1 MAVQPL
7 AAVLD
12 SVQGLTLFSGVLDAP
27 VGQAMLDLLSAL
39 DDGAAPPAVAARA
52 YATVFRLLADDDP
65 RAGVTGLD
73 AWRAWLVAF
82 VIDAVN
88 PWSRRVEQGARV
100 TPSLRSQAQRD
111 LRALR
116 RLYDLDGPS
125 LLHLLHQKIDA
136 AMPVLVDAWS
146 PWDELHPMDEVDED
160 DAFLILARR
169 FSVVDDW
176 AELAAHLETHWS
188 RVGTGPLARSRALRW
203 QGPHGGLVGVE
214 RPDPVLL
221 SDLLI
226 AERPYRLLTT
236 NTERFL
242 AGLPA
247 HDALLYGAPGT
258 GKSSTVKAL
267 ANTYAARGLR
277 LVDVRKEQLHDLP
290 AVVDALRRRAPR
302 FLLFVDDLSFEEGE
316 DSYKALKVVL
326 EGAAESRP
334 PNVLIYAT
342 TNRLNVIRENVADR
356 GTPSEDVHGQ
366 DTMNEKIALGA
377 RFGLRVTF
385 SAPTQDEYCAIA
397 LRLAR
402 RRGLNLTDEEIR
414 GRALRWERSHPGR
427 SGRLARQFVDDL
439 QGELG
444 KPS

>member
-1 MAVQPL
+1 VPL
-7 AAVLD
+7 LGVVLD
-12 SVQGLTLFSGVLDAP
+12 SVQGLTLLTGVLDAP
-27 VGQAMLDLLSAL
+27 VGQAMLGLLDAL
-39 DDGAAPPAVAARA
+39 DADDALPAVVVRA
-52 YATVFRLLADDDP
+52 YATVFRLLAADDDP
-65 RAGVTGLD
+65 RVSVAGLD
-73 AWRAWLVAF
+73 AWRAWLISHT
-82 VIDAVN
+82 IDAVN
-88 PWSRRVEQGARV
+88 PWSLRAEQGVAI
-100 TPSLRSQAQRD
+100 TPSLRSQAERD
-111 LRALR
+111 LRVLH
-116 RLYDLDGPS
+116 RLYDLDGTVLLR
-125 LLHLLHQKIDA
+125 LLHEKIDA
-136 AMPVLVDAWS
+136 ASPVLSEALS
-146 PWDELHPMDEVDED
+146 PWGELYPVGEVSED
-160 DAFLILARR
+160 DAFLILGRLFTVAE
-169 FSVVDDW
+169 DW
-176 AELAAHLETHWS
+176 ATLISPLEEHWS
-188 RVGTGPLARSRALRW
+188 RMGTGRLARAHALRW
-203 QGPHGGLVGVE
+203 QQAHRALVEIE
-214 RPDPVLL
+214 RPDAVSL

-226 AERPYRLLTT
+226 AERPRRLLTT

-290 AVVDALRRRAPR
+290 AIVDALRRRAPR

-342 TNRLNVIRENVADR
+342 TNRLNVIRESMSDR
-356 GTPSEDVHGQ
+356 GDPSEDVHGR

-402 RRGLNLTDEEIR
+402 QRGLSLADEEIR
-414 GRALRWERSHPGR
+414 ARALRWERGRPGR

-439 QGELG
+439 QGDLG
-444 KPS
+444 SPS

>member
-1 MAVQPL
+1 
-7 AAVLD
+7 
-12 SVQGLTLFSGVLDAP
+12 
-27 VGQAMLDLLSAL
+27 MLHLVSAL
-39 DDGAAPPAVAARA
+39 DDEAVPPAVAARA
-52 YATVFRLLADDDP
+52 YATVFRLLAAEDDIEMG
-65 RAGVTGLD
+65 ASGLD
-73 AWRAWLVAF
+73 AWRAWLIAR

-88 PWSRRVEQGARV
+88 PWSLRAEQGRPI
-100 TPSLRSQAQRD
+100 TPSLRAQAERD
-111 LRALR
+111 LRVLR
-116 RLYDLDGPS
+116 RLYELDGA
-125 LLHLLHQKIDA
+125 LLLRLLHQKVDA
-136 AMPVLVDAWS
+136 ALPMLVDAWS
-146 PWDELHPMDEVDED
+146 SWDALSPTREFDQD
-160 DAFLILARR
+160 DPFATMAHHLSAADNWAALAGPLEMH
-169 FSVVDDW
+169 W
-176 AELAAHLETHWS
+176 A
-188 RVGTGPLARSRALRW
+188 RMGTGRLARSSALRW
-203 QGPHGGLVGVE
+203 QGPNVGLVGVD

-226 AERPYRLLTT
+226 AERPSRLLTT

-247 HDALLYGAPGT
+247 HDVLLYGAPGT

-290 AVVDALRRRAPR
+290 AIVDLLRRRAPR
-302 FLLFVDDLSFEEGE
+302 FLLFVDDLSFEENE

-334 PNVLIYAT
+334 SNALIYAT
-342 TNRLNVIRENVADR
+342 TNRLNVIRENFADR
-356 GTPSEDVHGQ
+356 GNPSEDVHWR
-366 DTMNEKIALGA
+366 DTMDEKIALSA

-402 RRGLNLTDEEIR
+402 QRDLLLADDDLRE
-414 GRALRWERSHPGR
+414 RALRWERTHPGR

-439 QGELG
+439 QGELEMP
-444 KPS
+444 PS